1 MKLTPK
7 ALALALTG
15 LTAAPAAADV
25 IAVVAVCA
33 KTTKVCSTGNARSV
47 YRIPVQG
54 SICFVPI
61 QQRLAEMGVYD
72 EKKDDIRIT
81 CEPKAAG

>member
-1 MKLTPK
+1 MRLVPYMQAATLSLIAVP
-7 ALALALTG
+7 AL
-15 LTAAPAAADV
+15 ADV
-25 IAVVAVCA
+25 IAVVSICA
-33 KTTKVCSTGNARSV
+33 KEQKVCKEETARSV

-54 SICFVPI
+54 QICFVPV

-72 EKKDDIRIT
+72 EKLDDISIR

>member
-1 MKLTPK
+1 M
-7 ALALALTG
+7 ALVLS
-15 LTAAPAAADV
+15 AAAATAETV
-25 IAVVAVCA
+25 AVVSVCA
-33 KTTKVCSTGNARSV
+33 KTEKVCNEHTARSV

-72 EKKDDIRIT
+72 EKQDDVRIT
-81 CEPKAAG
+81 CESKPAG

>member
-1 MKLTPK
+1 MRLARYTLAVSLSLIAVP
-7 ALALALTG
+7 AL
-15 LTAAPAAADV
+15 ADV
-25 IAVVAVCA
+25 IAVVSICQ
-33 KTTKVCSTGNARSV
+33 KEQKICTEENARSV

-54 SICFVPI
+54 QICFVPI

-72 EKKDDIRIT
+72 EKQDDISIK

>member
-1 MKLTPK
+1 MD
-7 ALALALTG
+7 LASRTFG
-15 LTAAPAAADV
+15 LILFVTVAAPAMADV

-33 KTTKVCSTGNARSV
+33 KSEKVCNTQTARSV

-72 EKKDDIRIT
+72 EKQDDIRIT
-81 CEPKAAG
+81 CEQKAPG

>member
-1 MKLTPK
+1 MPTGRT
-7 ALALALTG
+7 ALASAVLLLSTS
-15 LTAAPAAADV
+15 AAVAETV
-25 IAVVAVCA
+25 AVVAVCSKA
-33 KTTKVCSTGNARSV
+33 EKVCNEKTARSV

-72 EKKDDIRIT
+72 EKQDDIRIT
-81 CEPKAAG
+81 CEAKKPG